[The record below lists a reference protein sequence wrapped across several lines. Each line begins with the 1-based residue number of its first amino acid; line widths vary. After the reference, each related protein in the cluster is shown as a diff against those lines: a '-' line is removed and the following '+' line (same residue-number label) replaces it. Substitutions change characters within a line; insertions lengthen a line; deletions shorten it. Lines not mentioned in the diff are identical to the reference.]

1 MNEAFERARADAVYA
16 VREYAGFG
24 TYGEKSVHAVLK
36 RYIEPDADFH
46 EVGIEGSIADICR
59 DNKIYEIQTRS
70 LYKLKPKL
78 EKFLP
83 HYKVCI
89 VYPII
94 AEKTIYTLDP
104 QTHTVT
110 RKRKSPLKRGIYDFL
125 PQIYPLR
132 DFLENENLSF
142 KIMLLTA
149 SEYRIADSSKDN
161 RKSEKFDMIPN
172 ELLCEMNLSGTADFI
187 KFIPPLLPD
196 EFGSVDYAAAAHIKR
211 HDAQIAL
218 NILARCGIIEKIHK
232 KQRAF
237 FYRIIE

>member
-16 VREYAGFG
+16 IREYAGFG

-46 EVGIEGSIADICR
+46 EVGVEGSIADICR
-59 DNKIYEIQTRS
+59 DGKIYEIQTRS

-83 HYKVCI
+83 HYKVCV
-89 VYPII
+89 VYPVI
-94 AEKTIYTLDP
+94 AEKTLYTLDP
-104 QTHTVT
+104 QTRAVT
-110 RKRKSPLKRGIYDFL
+110 RKRKSPLKCGIYDFL

-149 SEYRIADSSKDN
+149 SEYRIADSSKGK
-161 RKSEKFDMIPN
+161 RKSEKFDTVPN
-172 ELLCEMNLSGTADFI
+172 ELLCEVNLSGTADFI
-187 KFIPPLLPD
+187 KLIPPLLPD